1 VRQPRHGGT
10 GLRLRITIAFVGA
23 ALAVSALV
31 AGTTFALAQRYLI
44 EQRVDDALEQ
54 GFSNV
59 RFAGELLSAGA
70 EGTDAEPAADEAEAE
85 VEETLSDLVNDLEQR
100 GLTAAMVVSEG
111 TPFPSSFAISLES
124 VPARL
129 VDNVERGHVGYAL
142 DWSGSPRLIFG
153 SPLPAQ
159 DLEAYF
165 FFPLTDLAQT
175 LQILSRVLI
184 GVSLG
189 AVLLAVLVGTRVSN
203 RVVDPVRRAS
213 RAARRV
219 AEGLLETRLEVH
231 GDDELA
237 TLASSFNEMAAA
249 LEERIGRDRRFVGDV
264 SHELRTPLTTLRT
277 SAEYLMERVE
287 GIPVSSRR
295 AVELLAADIEYLQR
309 LVDDLLDLSRVEAG
323 RVDMAWERLNV
334 ADLAREVVARR
345 TRTGDGDVRIE
356 VEAAPDELSTVADK
370 QRLERVVGNLLDNAL
385 THGQGKDVTVW
396 IGAEDGLL
404 RLAVEDH
411 GPGIPREAGAR
422 IFERFYK
429 ADPARPRGER
439 RGSGLGLAIAR
450 ENAHL
455 HGGEIAV
462 YNGRSGG
469 ARFEL
474 RLPRRSEEPEG

>member
-1 VRQPRHGGT
+1 VRTPRRGGT

-31 AGTTFALAQRYLI
+31 AGTTYALAQRYLVQ
-44 EQRVDDALEQ
+44 QRLDDALQQ
-54 GFSNV
+54 GFSTV
-59 RFAGELLSAGA
+59 RFAMDELAPPPSV
-70 EGTDAEPAADEAEAE
+70 EEEP
-85 VEETLSDLVNDLEQR
+85 VEETEEEDTLERLVDRLEQR
-100 GLTAAMVVSEG
+100 GVGAAMVVSDG
-111 TPFPSSFAISLES
+111 TPFPSSFAISLDS
-124 VPARL
+124 VPPRL
-129 VDNVERGHVGYAL
+129 VAAVDADRVGYAL
-142 DWSGSPRLIFG
+142 DWNEPPRLVFG
-153 SPLPAQ
+153 SRIPDPDR

-175 LQILSRVLI
+175 LGILSRVLI
-184 GVSLG
+184 GVSIG

-237 TLASSFNEMAAA
+237 ALAASFNEMAAA

-264 SHELRTPLTTLRT
+264 SHELRTPLTTLRAST
-277 SAEYLMERVE
+277 DYLLERAD
-287 GIPVSSRR
+287 GLPPSSRR
-295 AVELLAADIEYLQR
+295 AAELLAADIDYLQR

-323 RVDMAWERLNV
+323 RVEMSWERLNIG
-334 ADLAREVVARR
+334 DLAREVVARR
-345 TRTGDGDVRIE
+345 TRTGDDDVRIE
-356 VEAAPDELSTVADK
+356 VESPPELLSTVADK
-370 QRLERVVGNLLDNAL
+370 QRLERVVGNLVDNAL
-385 THGQGKDVTVW
+385 THGQGMNVTVR
-396 IGAEDGLL
+396 IAADDGILRLSVEDG
-404 RLAVEDH
+404 
-411 GPGIPREAGAR
+411 GPGIPPRAGGR

-429 ADPARPRGER
+429 ADPARHRGER

-462 YNGRSGG
+462 FNGRSGG

-474 RLPRRSEEPEG
+474 RLPRREDEPEP

>member
-1 VRQPRHGGT
+1 LKVPRRGGT

-31 AGTTFALAQRYLI
+31 AGTTYALAQRYLVQ
-44 EQRVDDALEQ
+44 QRVDDALQQ
-54 GFSNV
+54 GFSTV
-59 RFAGELLSAGA
+59 RFAMDELAPPSS
-70 EGTDAEPAADEAEAE
+70 TDEEQMDEADNPEAL
-85 VEETLSDLVNDLEQR
+85 EELVDRLEQR
-100 GLTAAMVVSEG
+100 GVSAAMVVSDE
-111 TPFPSSFAISLES
+111 TPFPSSFAISLDS
-124 VPARL
+124 VPPRL
-129 VDNVERGHVGYAL
+129 VAAVDSDRVGYAL
-142 DWSGSPRLIFG
+142 DWDEPPRLVFG
-153 SPLPAQ
+153 SRIPDPDR

-175 LQILSRVLI
+175 LGILSRVLI
-184 GVSLG
+184 GVSIG

-237 TLASSFNEMAAA
+237 ALAASFNEMAAA

-264 SHELRTPLTTLRT
+264 SHELRTPLTTLRAST
-277 SAEYLMERVE
+277 DYLLERAD
-287 GIPVSSRR
+287 GLPPSSRR
-295 AVELLAADIEYLQR
+295 ATELLAADIEYLQR

-323 RVDMAWERLNV
+323 RVEMSWERLNIG
-334 ADLAREVVARR
+334 DLAREVVARR
-345 TRTGDGDVRIE
+345 TRTGDDDVRIE
-356 VEAAPDELSTVADK
+356 IETTPDRLSTVADK
-370 QRLERVVGNLLDNAL
+370 QRLERVVGNLIDNAL
-385 THGQGKDVTVW
+385 THGRGMNVTVR
-396 IGAEDGLL
+396 IGADDGTL
-404 RLAVEDH
+404 RLSVEDA
-411 GPGIPREAGAR
+411 GPGIPPRAGGR

-429 ADPARPRGER
+429 VDPARHRGER

-462 YNGRSGG
+462 FNGRSGG

-474 RLPRRSEEPEG
+474 RLPRREDEPEP